1 MPIMTDTNVINHS
14 ANKAPKNTSFGSC
27 FPDKQLAIKNV
38 RSPNSRESMTNKDWM
53 KPEKVSPRWFSVAN
67 ACSCDS
73 GWNTILFS
81 FPREIPLG
89 EISEEHFFLPFFFRF
104 FLYPSPTREK
114 KREKEGAK
122 DIKRHCDCCINGY
135 KNVKNIWNEIKS
147 KSHTHT
153 HHII

>member
-1 MPIMTDTNVINHS
+1 MTDTNVINHS

-73 GWNTILFS
+73 GWNTIFY
-81 FPREIPLG
+81 FIPAG
-89 EISEEHFFLPFFFRF
+89 NPSGGDFWRAFLPSFFFFVF